1 VTTLGRH
8 VAAVT
13 GFSSTGFGWIGMFAH
28 PDRHYP
34 GCMTSVVE
42 RLRSD
47 RPVFSVEFMPPRD
60 DADEAL
66 MWRSI
71 RKLEQLGP
79 AFVSVT
85 YGAGGSSRDRTVRTT
100 GRVAQETTL
109 VPMAHLT
116 AVDHSVAELRNVIG
130 WYAAVGVR
138 NVLVVRGDPPGD
150 PNGEWVPRADGFTY
164 AEELVG
170 LVSELGDFCIGV
182 ACFPCGH
189 PRSADLDTDTTHLV
203 RKLRAGADFAIAQ
216 LFFDAEDFLRLRDR
230 VAARGCDAPLIPS
243 VMSMTT
249 PRTMAKTIELSAAAA
264 PTALLDRLNP
274 LRDDPKAFRAEGIDI
289 ATELC
294 QRLLAEGVPD
304 LHFITFN
311 RAQATVEVISRLGLL
326 PADALGAA
334 AETVGS

>member
-1 VTTLGRH
+1 M
-8 VAAVT
+8 A
-13 GFSSTGFGWIGMFAH
+13 
-28 PDRHYP
+28 
-34 GCMTSVVE
+34 SVVE

-60 DADEAL
+60 AAEEQL
-66 MWRSI
+66 LWRSV

-79 AFVSVT
+79 AFVSIT

-100 GRVAQETTL
+100 RRVAQETTL
-109 VPMAHLT
+109 LPLAHLT

-150 PNGEWVPRADGFTY
+150 PNGEWTPRADGFTY
-164 AEELVG
+164 AEELVS
-170 LVSELGDFCIGV
+170 LVSELGDFCVGV

-189 PRSADLDTDTTHLV
+189 PRSVDLDTDTKYLV

-216 LFFDAEDFLRLRDR
+216 LFFDADDFLRLRDR

-249 PRTMAKTIELSAAAA
+249 PRTMEKTIELSAAAT
-264 PTALLDRLNP
+264 PTALLERMNP
-274 LRDDPKAFRAEGIDI
+274 LREDPKAFRAEGIDV

-304 LHFITFN
+304 LHFVTFN
-311 RAQATVEVISRLGLL
+311 RSQATIEVISRLGLL
-326 PADALGAA
+326 PADALAS
-334 AETVGS
+334 ETVSPGAS